1 MSIKHTFIVKEGTET
16 KVITKA
22 KAIRL
27 HCMDCSGWQTSEIV
41 KCTCHTCALYPFRFG
56 NEKGL
61 ERWYDDEKE
70 VEKEETDEVDID
82 EVDED
87 EEWDNITEEDEVDE

>member
-16 KVITKA
+16 RVITKA

-27 HCMDCSGWQTSEIV
+27 HCMDCSGWQTAEIV

-61 ERWYDDEKE
+61 ERAYFEK
-70 VEKEETDEVDID
+70 KEEEI
-82 EVDED
+82 DED
-87 EEWDNITEEDEVDE
+87 EEWENETDEEE

>member
-1 MSIKHTFIVKEGTET
+1 MSIEHTYIAKEGTET
-16 KVITKA
+16 RVITKA
-22 KAIRL
+22 KGIRM
-27 HCMDCSGWQTSEIV
+27 HCMDCSGWQSGEVV

-61 ERWYDDEKE
+61 ERIYFDENE
-70 VEKEETDEVDID
+70 IETDEEESE

-87 EEWDNITEEDEVDE
+87 EEWESVVNEDDE

>member
-1 MSIKHTFIVKEGTET
+1 MSVEHTFKTKDGHET

-27 HCMDCSGWQTSEIV
+27 HCLDCSGYQPGEVV
-41 KCTCHTCALYPFRFG
+41 KCTCYDCALYPFRFG

-61 ERWYDDEKE
+61 DRKYIPSEAKE
-70 VEKEETDEVDID
+70 EMEKEEEDAEW
-82 EVDED
+82 EEAMNDED
-87 EEWDNITEEDEVDE
+87 LE